1 MKGSSFMAGVSI
13 VIPTLNEAEN
23 IDPLLQRIFKVELQG
38 ECSLEII
45 IVDDSPTD
53 DTRIRVLNW
62 TESHPVRL
70 VCRSRGGGLASAVM
84 AGASEAS
91 HEIVLVMD
99 ADLSHPPERI
109 PDMIQPLLD
118 GSHDMV
124 IGSRYVDG
132 GATPEWPFSRKFA
145 SMLATVPARLF
156 TDTNDP
162 MAGFFATSRTRLT
175 GLSTE
180 VSGFKIGL
188 ELLAA
193 GGDSLRVREIPII
206 FYDRVKDFSKMN
218 KEVIFDYLKQVV
230 RLSRISTESFSLSRL
245 ATLGLLGVLIVNL
258 FFAYGLKIGFSS
270 NAAHLSALSVSG
282 VFLFLLSFRFW
293 HRTNPRNSLC
303 WRHCFGGLLALTLSI
318 SLQGAVFLLFQQYF
332 SFSETAA
339 IIPASFVGTFCF
351 LGILV
356 IYIFSGFHRLANG
369 VRLRLGAMGAILFM
383 IFLRLVYLGLPE
395 LMEQEAYYWN
405 YSQHM
410 DFSYLDHPPMV
421 STLIWIGTALFGTT
435 EFGVRIGAFLCWF
448 ITAFFSY
455 RLTCR
460 IFGRTA
466 ALGAVFLISLLP
478 LYFGAGLIMTPDAP
492 LVAAWS
498 ALLYFLY
505 RALVDGRSTAWVG
518 VGISLGCGMIS
529 KYTIVLLGPAI
540 ICFMLMD
547 RDARR
552 WFVRVGPYGAV
563 LLVLLIFSPVL
574 IWNYQ
579 HEWVSFL
586 FQGGHRVAGKSS
598 FTTHRLAGYLAVIL
612 TPAGLLSVLYFFLRG
627 NHFFKNAVDICR
639 LQNGRYLNRNYLF
652 LFLMILSPFSVF
664 FVFSLTRE
672 VKLNW
677 TSPLW
682 LAAVPFIACIA
693 MSVWGKYSSKFLK
706 LTHWLWNYSLIILLV
721 AFAAGMHYVTLGF
734 PGISHPSRPFL
745 TGWSEFSREIDAIV
759 DRAEERTGN
768 RPVVIGMDRYQT
780 SSGIAF
786 YRTKNS
792 TDKPSDQRNRGVKE
806 TLGWHMFGWN
816 SLMYKYWADPQ
827 DFNGRDILVV
837 TSRKERLESPYFQKR
852 IVQMDPIRS
861 LTVKK
866 GGEAVKQFYTRLVYG
881 YRASVE

>member
-1 MKGSSFMAGVSI
+1 MAGISI

-23 IDPLLQRIFKVELQG
+23 IDPLLQRIFKVDLQEG
-38 ECSLEII
+38 LTREII

-53 DTRIRVLNW
+53 DTGIRVLNW
-62 TESHPVRL
+62 SESHPVRL
-70 VCRSRGGGLASAVM
+70 ISRNGKGGLAGAVI

-132 GATPEWPFSRKFA
+132 GATPEWPFSRRFS

-156 TDTNDP
+156 SDANDP
-162 MAGFFATSRTRLT
+162 MAGFFATSRTRLIN
-175 GLSTE
+175 LSTE

-206 FYDRVKDFSKMN
+206 FYDRVEDFSKMN
-218 KEVIFDYLKQVV
+218 KGVIFDYLKQVA

-245 ATLGLLGVLIVNL
+245 TTLGLLGVLIVNL
-258 FFAYGLKIGFSS
+258 FFTGGLKIGFSS
-270 NAAHLSALSVSG
+270 NATHLFALSVSG
-282 VFLFLLSFRFW
+282 VFLFLMSFRFW
-293 HRTNPRNSLC
+293 HRTNPRHSLC
-303 WRHCFGGLLALTLSI
+303 WRHWFGGLLALTLSM
-318 SLQGAVFLLFQQYF
+318 SLQGAVFLLLQQYF

-356 IYIFSGFHRLANG
+356 IYIFSGFHRLTNG
-369 VRLRLGAMGAILFM
+369 VRLRLGAMGTILVM
-383 IFLRLVYLGLPE
+383 IFFRLVYLGLPE

-405 YSQHM
+405 YSRHM

-421 STLIWIGTALFGTT
+421 ATLIWFGTALFGTT

-466 ALGAVFLISLLP
+466 ALGAVLLISLLP
-478 LYFGAGLIMTPDAP
+478 LYFGAGFIMTPDAP
-492 LVAAWS
+492 LAAAWS
-498 ALLYFLY
+498 ALLYFLF

-563 LLVLLIFSPVL
+563 LLALLIFSPVL

-579 HEWVSFL
+579 HEWISFL
-586 FQGGHRVAGKSS
+586 FQGGQRVAGKST
-598 FTTHRLAGYLAVIL
+598 FTTHRLAGFLTVVL

-627 NHFFKNAVDICR
+627 NRFFKTAVDICR
-639 LQNGRYLNRNYLF
+639 MQNGRCLNRNYLF
-652 LFLMILSPFSVF
+652 LLLMILSPFAVF
-664 FVFSLTRE
+664 FVFSFTRE

-682 LAAVPFIACIA
+682 LAAVPFLACIV
-693 MSVWGKYSSKFLK
+693 MSVWGEWESKLLK
-706 LTHWLWNYSLIILLV
+706 LNQKFWNYTLIILLAV
-721 AFAAGMHYVTLGF
+721 FAVVMHYATLGL
-734 PGISHPSRPFL
+734 PGIPHPSRPFL
-745 TGWSEFSREIDAIV
+745 TGWSELAREIDAAV
-759 DRAEERTGN
+759 YRSELQTGS
-768 RPVVIGMDRYQT
+768 RPVVVGLDRYQI

-786 YRTKNS
+786 YRTKNNAE
-792 TDKPSDQRNRGVKE
+792 KPSVERNRGVKE
-806 TLGWHMFGWN
+806 TLGQHLFGWN
-816 SLMYKYWADPQ
+816 SLMYRYWADPQ

-837 TSRKERLESPYFQKR
+837 TSRKERLEPPYFQKR
-852 IVQMDPIRS
+852 IIRMDPIHS

-866 GGEAVKQFYTRLVYG
+866 GGEDVKQFYTRLVYG